1 MTESVYLGSV
11 DMVVSVEHE
20 LQPRNDRIQ
29 RCCIRNVDMVV
40 SVEHELQPYSEACR

>member
-20 LQPRNDRIQ
+20 LQPRNDRI
-29 RCCIRNVDMVV
+29 RNVDMVV